1 MGWQN
6 RQAGISAALIVDT
19 ASLQSE
25 LLNTIRTVPNWP
37 KPGVH
42 FRDITTLFQSPNLWA
57 EVITHFAE
65 RYRGQKLDAIAGM
78 EARGF
83 IFGATLAHELHL
95 PFIPIRKK
103 GKLPYRTLSED
114 YELEYGTASVEI
126 HTDAC
131 GSGDRVLLVDDLI
144 ATGGTLLAGQKLL
157 QRIGAEVIEAA
168 VIIDLPELGGSEKCR
183 ARGLPVYSLIHFDG
197 E

>member
-1 MGWQN
+1 MAISKTPFTQLQ
-6 RQAGISAALIVDT
+6 RQ
-19 ASLQSE
+19 
-25 LLNTIRTVPNWP
+25 LLSIIRTVPDWP
-37 KPGVH
+37 KPGVQ
-42 FRDITTLFQSPNLWA
+42 FRDITPLFQSPQVMA
-57 EVITHFAE
+57 EVVAHFADH
-65 RYRGQKLDAIAGM
+65 YKGQTLDAIAGM

-83 IFGATLAHELHL
+83 ILGAALAHAMHL
-95 PFIPIRKK
+95 SFIPIRKK

-144 ATGGTLLAGQKLL
+144 ATGGSLLAGQKLL
-157 QRIGAEVIEAA
+157 QRIGAEVIEAT
-168 VIIDLPELGGSEKCR
+168 VIIDLPALGGSEKCR